1 MLICDNGI
9 IREMTE
15 TEEYTAEHLPDPEE
29 VASAEELLSILTGE
43 AE

>member
-15 TEEYTAEHLPDPEE
+15 TEEYTAENLPNPEDM
-29 VASAEELLSILTGE
+29 ASTDELLGILTGE